1 MSQLASGADGAAGA
15 SLPGSDGIVL
25 RLQDVE
31 VRYGPVPALREV
43 TMEVRQGEIV
53 CLLGGNASGK
63 STTMKAVMGAVRCA
77 RGSVWYEGEEIT
89 AWPTSRRVRSGIA
102 IVPEARR
109 IFPRLS
115 VLENLMMGAFTRR
128 DRPGIEGDL
137 DHVMGLF
144 PRLRERRA
152 QAGGTLSGGE
162 QQMLAMARALM
173 ARPRF
178 LCMDEPSM
186 GLAPVLVEQQFET
199 IQRLNQTGIT
209 IFVVE
214 QNATM
219 ALSIAHRG
227 YVLQSGRV
235 VLAGT
240 AARLLENPQ
249 MKRAYLGM

>member
-1 MSQLASGADGAAGA
+1 
-15 SLPGSDGIVL
+15 
-25 RLQDVE
+25 LQDVE

-43 TMEVRQGEIV
+43 TMEIRRGEIV

-63 STTMKAVMGAVRCA
+63 STTMKAVIGSIRCS
-77 RGSVWYEGEEIT
+77 RGSIWDEGQDIT
-89 AWPTSRRVRSGIA
+89 SWNTARRVTRGIA

-109 IFPRLS
+109 IFPRLT
-115 VLENLMMGAFTRR
+115 VLENLMLGAFTRHEK
-128 DRPGIEGDL
+128 DEIDADL
-137 DHVMGLF
+137 ERVLEMF
-144 PRLRERRA
+144 PRLRERRG
-152 QAGGTLSGGE
+152 QRGGTMSGGE

-173 ARPRF
+173 SRPRF

-199 IQRLNQTGIT
+199 IQRLNATGIT

-219 ALSIAHRG
+219 ALGIADRG

-235 VLAGT
+235 VLADT
-240 AARLLENPQ
+240 AQRLLENPQ
-249 MKRAYLGM
+249 MQRAYLGM

>member
-1 MSQLASGADGAAGA
+1 
-15 SLPGSDGIVL
+15 
-25 RLQDVE
+25 VE
-31 VRYGPVPALREV
+31 VRYGPVPALRDV
-43 TMEVRQGEIV
+43 SMEVRQGEIV

-63 STTMKAVMGAVRCA
+63 STTMKTVI
-77 RGSVWYEGEEIT
+77 GSVRPAKGSIWYEGEDIT
-89 AWPTSRRVRSGIA
+89 SWNTSRRVAHGIA

-109 IFPRLS
+109 IFPRLT
-115 VLENLMMGAFTRR
+115 VLENLMMGAFIRR
-128 DRPGIEGDL
+128 DRVEINADL
-137 DHVMGLF
+137 DRVMEMF

-152 QAGGTLSGGE
+152 QKGGTMSGGE

-199 IQRLNQTGIT
+199 IQRLNATGIT

-219 ALSIAHRG
+219 ALGIANRG

-240 AARLLENPQ
+240 AASLLQNPQ
-249 MKRAYLGM
+249 MQRAYLGM

>member
-1 MSQLASGADGAAGA
+1 
-15 SLPGSDGIVL
+15 
-25 RLQDVE
+25 
-31 VRYGPVPALREV
+31 
-43 TMEVRQGEIV
+43 MEIRRGEIV

-63 STTMKAVMGAVRCA
+63 STTMKTVI
-77 RGSVWYEGEEIT
+77 GSVRPAKGSVSYEGEDIT
-89 AWPTSRRVRSGIA
+89 NWNTSRRVAHGIA

-109 IFPRLS
+109 IFPRLT
-115 VLENLMMGAFTRR
+115 VLENLLMGAFIRK
-128 DRPGIEGDL
+128 DKSEINSDL
-137 DHVMGLF
+137 ERVMEMF

-152 QAGGTLSGGE
+152 QKGGTMSGGE

-199 IQRLNQTGIT
+199 IQQLNATGIT

-214 QNATM
+214 QNASM
-219 ALSIAHRG
+219 ALAIANRG

-240 AARLLENPQ
+240 AASLLQNPQ
-249 MKRAYLGM
+249 MQRAYLGM

>member
-1 MSQLASGADGAAGA
+1 MAAPADV
-15 SLPGSDGIVL
+15 VL

-31 VRYGPVPALREV
+31 VRYGAVPALRELSI
-43 TMEVRQGEIV
+43 EIRAGEIV

-63 STTMKAVMGAVRCA
+63 STTMKTVIGSVRPA
-77 RGSVWYEGEEIT
+77 KGSVWYEGQDIT
-89 AWPTSRRVRSGIA
+89 NWNTSRRVASGIA

-109 IFPRLS
+109 IFPRLT
-115 VLENLMMGAFTRR
+115 VLENLMMGAFIRNDRAEIDR
-128 DRPGIEGDL
+128 DLEGVL
-137 DHVMGLF
+137 EMF
-144 PRLRERRA
+144 PRLRERRT
-152 QAGGTLSGGE
+152 QKGGTMSGGE

-173 ARPRF
+173 SRPRF

-199 IQRLNQTGIT
+199 IQRLNATGIT

-219 ALSIAHRG
+219 ALGIANRG

-240 AARLLENPQ
+240 AASLLKNPQ
-249 MKRAYLGM
+249 MQRAYLGM

>member
-1 MSQLASGADGAAGA
+1 MNQPAPVDGV
-15 SLPGSDGIVL
+15 VL
-25 RLQDVE
+25 RLDGVE
-31 VRYGPVPALREV
+31 VRYGPVAALRDV
-43 TMEVRQGEIV
+43 TMEVRRGEIV

-63 STTMKAVMGAVRCA
+63 STTMKTVIGSVKAA
-77 RGSVWYEGEEIT
+77 RGSVWYEGQDIT
-89 AWPTSRRVRSGIA
+89 NWSTSRRVRSGIA

-109 IFPRLS
+109 IFPRLT
-115 VLENLMMGAFTRR
+115 VTENLMMGAFTRR
-128 DRPGIEGDL
+128 DHKSIQEDL
-137 DHVMGLF
+137 DHVMEMF
-144 PRLRERRA
+144 PRLRERA
-152 QAGGTLSGGE
+152 QQRGGTMSGGE

-199 IQRLNQTGIT
+199 IQRLNSTGIT

-219 ALSIAHRG
+219 ALGIANRG

-235 VLAGT
+235 VLADT
-240 AARLLENPQ
+240 AARLLQNPQ

>member
-1 MSQLASGADGAAGA
+1 
-15 SLPGSDGIVL
+15 
-25 RLQDVE
+25 
-31 VRYGPVPALREV
+31 
-43 TMEVRQGEIV
+43 MEIRRGEIV

-63 STTMKAVMGAVRCA
+63 STTMKTVIGSIRPA
-77 RGSVWYEGEEIT
+77 RGSVWYDGEDIT
-89 AWPTSRRVRSGIA
+89 GWNTSRRVSHGIA

-109 IFPRLS
+109 IFPRLT
-115 VLENLMMGAFTRR
+115 VLENLMMGAFIRN
-128 DRPGIEGDL
+128 DRAEIDADL
-137 DHVMGLF
+137 DRVMGMF
-144 PRLRERRA
+144 PRLKERRM
-152 QAGGTLSGGE
+152 QRGGTMSGGE

-173 ARPRF
+173 SRPRF

-199 IQRLNQTGIT
+199 IQQLNSTGIT

-219 ALSIAHRG
+219 ALAIANRG

-240 AARLLENPQ
+240 AASLLKNPQ
-249 MKRAYLGM
+249 MRRAYLGM

>member
-1 MSQLASGADGAAGA
+1 M
-15 SLPGSDGIVL
+15 
-25 RLQDVE
+25 
-31 VRYGPVPALREV
+31 RYGPVPALRDV
-43 TMEVRQGEIV
+43 SMEIRRGEIV

-63 STTMKAVMGAVRCA
+63 STTMKTVIGSVRPA
-77 RGSVWYEGEEIT
+77 KGSVWYEGQDIT
-89 AWPTSRRVRSGIA
+89 SWNTSRRVVNGIA

-109 IFPRLS
+109 IFPRLI
-115 VLENLMMGAFTRR
+115 VLENLMMGAFIRK
-128 DRPGIEGDL
+128 DKAEIDADL
-137 DHVMGLF
+137 ERVMVTF
-144 PRLRERRA
+144 PRLKERRG
-152 QAGGTLSGGE
+152 QRGGTMSGGE

-199 IQRLNQTGIT
+199 IQQLNATGIT
-209 IFVVE
+209 IFMVE

-219 ALSIAHRG
+219 ALGIANRG

-240 AARLLENPQ
+240 ASSLLENPQ
-249 MKRAYLGM
+249 MQRAYLGM

>member
-1 MSQLASGADGAAGA
+1 
-15 SLPGSDGIVL
+15 
-25 RLQDVE
+25 
-31 VRYGPVPALREV
+31 VRYGPVPALRDV
-43 TMEVRQGEIV
+43 SMEVRRGEIV

-63 STTMKAVMGAVRCA
+63 STTMKTVIGSVRPA
-77 RGSVWYEGEEIT
+77 KGSVWYEGEDIT
-89 AWPTSRRVRSGIA
+89 AWNTSRRVAHGIA

-109 IFPRLS
+109 IFPRLT
-115 VLENLMMGAFTRR
+115 VLENLMIGAFIRNDRAEIDR
-128 DRPGIEGDL
+128 DLESVL
-137 DHVMGLF
+137 EMF

-152 QAGGTLSGGE
+152 QKGGTMSGGE

-173 ARPRF
+173 SRPRF

-199 IQRLNQTGIT
+199 IQRLNATGIT

-219 ALSIAHRG
+219 ALGIANRG

-240 AARLLENPQ
+240 AASLLQNPQ
-249 MKRAYLGM
+249 MQRAYLGM

>member
-1 MSQLASGADGAAGA
+1 
-15 SLPGSDGIVL
+15 
-25 RLQDVE
+25 
-31 VRYGPVPALREV
+31 
-43 TMEVRQGEIV
+43 MEIRRGEIV

-63 STTMKAVMGAVRCA
+63 STTMKTVIGSIRPAK
-77 RGSVWYEGEEIT
+77 GSVWYEGQDIT
-89 AWPTSRRVRSGIA
+89 SWNTSRRVGNGIA

-109 IFPRLS
+109 IFPRLT
-115 VLENLMMGAFTRR
+115 VLENLMMGAFIRN
-128 DRPGIEGDL
+128 DKAEIDADL
-137 DHVMGLF
+137 GRVMDMF
-144 PRLRERRA
+144 PRLKERRT
-152 QAGGTLSGGE
+152 QHGGTMSGGE

-173 ARPRF
+173 SRPRF

-199 IQRLNQTGIT
+199 IQRLNETGIT

-219 ALSIAHRG
+219 ALAIANRG

-240 AARLLENPQ
+240 AASLLENPQ
-249 MKRAYLGM
+249 MQRAYLGI